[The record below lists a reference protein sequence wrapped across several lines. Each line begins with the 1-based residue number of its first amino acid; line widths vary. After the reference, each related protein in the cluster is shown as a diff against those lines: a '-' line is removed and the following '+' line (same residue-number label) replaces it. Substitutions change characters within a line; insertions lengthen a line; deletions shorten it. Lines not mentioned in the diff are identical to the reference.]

1 MGVIENIDIDRF
13 PKQGSW
19 FGAHVEV
26 CFKFDTSRTIKGVVV
41 RDDREDPYRT
51 AIKLGDGRYLLA
63 TECQF
68 QIRREQ

>member
-19 FGAHVEV
+19 LVAHVEV

-41 RDDREDPYRT
+41 RDDRQDPYRT
-51 AIKLGDGRYLLA
+51 IIKLGDGRYLLS